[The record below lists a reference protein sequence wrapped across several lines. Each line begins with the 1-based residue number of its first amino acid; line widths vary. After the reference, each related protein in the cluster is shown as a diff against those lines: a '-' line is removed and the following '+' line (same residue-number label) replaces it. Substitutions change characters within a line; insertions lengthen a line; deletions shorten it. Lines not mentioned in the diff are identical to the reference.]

1 MSTWTERMTAESS
14 PSLGRPA
21 VVALLFALLTFAMPV
36 VVRAAGP
43 SIRLK
48 PEHLQEAGL
57 HLPAYMPTVHDITNF
72 QVYLPRHQEF
82 DIEWDA
88 LPGRT
93 EMQRREDLEGVPLAP
108 NFTVLARRRGL
119 TGGASGFSDDVN
131 ESTLIIVATT
141 AHSEVR
147 GLVLQPDPREF
158 FAEDVMKQQ
167 RADYAW
173 PKANFY
179 FRLPDDPQIRI
190 IIFFKRGR
198 TAVDGG
204 WALQEVGKI
213 EVDPKH

>member
-1 MSTWTERMTAESS
+1 MTSEF
-14 PSLGRPA
+14 RPA
-21 VVALLFALLTFAMPV
+21 CGRSSVVASFFVLLSFAMPV
-36 VVRAAGP
+36 VVRAVGP

-57 HLPAYMPTVHDITNF
+57 HLPAYMPTVRDITNF

-82 DIEWDA
+82 DMEWDA

-93 EMQRREDLEGVPLAP
+93 GMQRMQDLEGVPLAP

-119 TGGASGFSDDVN
+119 TGSASGFSDNVN
-131 ESTLIIVATT
+131 ESTLIIVAVTV
-141 AHSEVR
+141 HNEIR
-147 GLVLQPDPREF
+147 GLALQQDPREG

-167 RADYAW
+167 RVDYAW

-179 FRLPDDPQIRI
+179 FRLPDDPQIRT

-204 WALQEVGKI
+204 WPLQEVGRT